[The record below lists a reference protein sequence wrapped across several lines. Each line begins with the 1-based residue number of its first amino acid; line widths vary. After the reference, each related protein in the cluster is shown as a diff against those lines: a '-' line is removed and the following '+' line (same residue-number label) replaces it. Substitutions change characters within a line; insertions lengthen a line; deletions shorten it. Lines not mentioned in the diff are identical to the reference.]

1 MSLRGNDFPPQL
13 EDVYESRATPIIGVA
28 DILATLRRGWLF
40 IALGCVAGL
49 VLAISYLAYTPT
61 LYRSSARLL
70 IDLSVNRYLQSNK
83 IVDEPTFHQ
92 ADIGGQVYV
101 LSSDS
106 VVVPVVRAMD
116 LSHDPEFV

>member
-1 MSLRGNDFPPQL
+1 MSVRDNDFPPQL

-28 DILATLRRGWLF
+28 DILATLRREWLF

-49 VLAISYLAYTPT
+49 VLAISYLAYIPT

-70 IDLSVNRYLQSNK
+70 IDVSVNRYLQSNK

-92 ADIGGQVYV
+92 ADISMAWRFFTGDF
-101 LSSDS
+101 L
-106 VVVPVVRAMD
+106 VPVSRPKAPSTRAR
-116 LSHDPEFV
+116 VI